1 MAIRKANA
9 EWNGGLKGGKGK
21 LALGSGAFEGPYS
34 FQSRFEDG
42 SGTNPEELIGA
53 AHAGC
58 YSMALSGA
66 LEKAGFSPESVKT
79 EAHVSLEKEGEGFA
93 IKKIKLVTNARI
105 PEISKE
111 DFQKHAQAAKE
122 NCPVSKVLAATNIE
136 LEARLQ

>member
-21 LALGSGAFEGPYS
+21 VALGSGAFEGPYS
-34 FQSRFEDG
+34 FQSRFEEG

-66 LEKAGFSPESVKT
+66 LEGAGFSPESVKT
-79 EAHVSLEKEGEGFA
+79 EAHVSLVKEGAGFT
-93 IKKIKLVTNARI
+93 IDKIKLVTNAKI
-105 PEISKE
+105 PDISEE
-111 DFQKHAQAAKE
+111 DFEKHAQGAKE
-122 NCPVSKVLAATNIE
+122 NCPISKALSATQIE
-136 LEARLQ
+136 LEANLV